1 MAETTLEVGDRIFVN
16 FAGEPEQRGFLRY
29 LGPVDG
35 QKGTWCGIE
44 WDDVTR
50 GKHNGTVNG
59 RDYFRTREPK
69 AGSFVKRELV
79 SGGKNL
85 FSQIEERYAVDEDN
99 EENEFMGSRMVEKV
113 GMQKVHQ
120 KQRDIFRLKMIVLD
134 GMRVAKPPPLSTP
147 LFSCCSELNL
157 HNNLLHRWK
166 DVFDIVNY
174 FPNLRELILRQN
186 AMENV
191 DRVDAFADYPD
202 VKAPVF
208 HLVLNYC
215 GVSETTITAVLSK
228 FPAVTDLYASGNC
241 LTSFNPGGIT
251 KKFQAR
257 RPRAQSDHQLRFD
270 RLGKRDYW
278 ARFLELDEL
287 PRFGGCAFR
296 TISKPENA
304 VFEGNPLNEWSAIN
318 ALSSLKSLS
327 TLFISSANFTA
338 ENGMDVREVLIAKLP
353 TITMLN
359 RGDVSVVERRSAE
372 MRFVNRYS
380 QLAEALKAP
389 HEADLKRLIAIHGE
403 PIKETVKKG
412 ISVIRVKLI
421 YEGKMVERPVPASI
435 TVAKLQEI
443 AARVFSLDPSG
454 VTLFVEKE
462 GRTPD
467 ELSILARQLS
477 FYSIEAGDTIRID
490 A

>member
-1 MAETTLEVGDRIFVN
+1 MGRK
-16 FAGEPEQRGFLRY
+16 EPGA
-29 LGPVDG
+29 VS
-35 QKGTWCGIE
+35 
-44 WDDVTR
+44 
-50 GKHNGTVNG
+50 NGMT
-59 RDYFRTREPK
+59 DYFRTREPK

-241 LTSFNPGGIT
+241 LTSFNPGGCGKNLRLVDLEHNPIT
-251 KKFQAR
+251 SFASIDSANAITGLDSLSLMNCR
-257 RPRAQSDHQLRFD
+257 VSEVALSGRFPN
-270 RLGKRDYW
+270 LKTLY
-278 ARFLELDEL
+278 L
-287 PRFGGCAFR
+287 
-296 TISKPENA
+296 K
-304 VFEGNPLNEWSAIN
+304 GNPLNEWSAIN